1 MGGIDMI
8 SEHTRNNNSQHLEQ
22 TIIYLKAELAKYKN
36 DVIKVQGDYYY
47 SLVKKLA
54 YDNEQLT
61 AEKNELTEDLF
72 RLNKE
77 LAKRTIDY
85 KDSIHSHEIQ
95 SKKKIAIIDALQQ
108 TINDLLMIEQ
118 LEYRLVNHIQD
129 ANKPLQLVIDKLAV
143 ANQERFESDQVKL
156 YLLQEIDE
164 KNSIIKQLRHEL
176 SVILEQYDK
185 LVAENNEPTIDTE
198 ALMQVDHQIKKI
210 LAQSLAYE
218 EKLALKVL
226 ALQSLEHK
234 IDQLTIDIDEIK
246 IFGVSGQISKVE
258 Y

>member
-8 SEHTRNNNSQHLEQ
+8 SEHTRNNNSQQQEQ

-61 AEKNELTEDLF
+61 AEKNELSEELC

-77 LAKRTIDY
+77 LVKRKSAY
-85 KDSIHSHEIQ
+85 KERIHLHVIQ
-95 SKKKIAIIDALQQ
+95 SKKQIATIDALQQ
-108 TINDLLMIEQ
+108 TQNDLMMSEQ
-118 LEYRLVNHIQD
+118 LEYRLMNHIYD
-129 ANKPLQLVIDKLAV
+129 ANKPLQLVIAKLAV
-143 ANQERFESDQVKL
+143 ANQERSESDQVKQH
-156 YLLQEIDE
+156 LLQEIDE
-164 KNSIIKQLRHEL
+164 KNKTISQLSHEL
-176 SVILEQYDK
+176 AELQGHYDK
-185 LVAENNEPTIDTE
+185 LLAKNDTPMIDTE

-210 LAQSLAYE
+210 LSQSLAYE
-218 EKLALKVL
+218 EQLALKVF

-234 IDQLTIDIDEIK
+234 IDQLTVEIDEIK

>member
-1 MGGIDMI
+1 MI
-8 SEHTRNNNSQHLEQ
+8 SEHTRNNNFQQLEQ
-22 TIIYLKAELAKYKN
+22 TIIYLKVELAKYKN
-36 DVIKVQGDYYY
+36 KVNKVQGDYYY
-47 SLVKKLA
+47 SLAEKLA

-77 LAKRTIDY
+77 LAKRTSDY
-85 KDSIHSHEIQ
+85 KESLHLYEIK
-95 SKKKIAIIDALQQ
+95 SKKQIATIDALQQ
-108 TINDLLMIEQ
+108 TKNNLLMIEQ

-129 ANKPLQLVIDKLAV
+129 ANKPLQVVIDKLAV
-143 ANQERFESDQVKL
+143 ANQEHFESDQVKQ

-164 KNSIIKQLRHEL
+164 KNSTIKQLRHEL

-185 LVAENNEPTIDTE
+185 LEAKNNTPMIDTE
-198 ALMQVDHQIKKI
+198 ILMQVDHQIKKI
-210 LAQSLAYE
+210 LGQSLAYE
-218 EKLALKVL
+218 EQLALKVL

-234 IDQLTIDIDEIK
+234 INQLTVDIDEVK